1 VSTTLRTSGGDL
13 VLPRVIIT
21 DPAACAVSAIN
32 DGLALWRGSFYL
44 DLNAGFPWLQFLGQ
58 KIVSDNQIVA
68 ALKAFLMSVPGIVS
82 VVATATFDRT
92 ARAFS
97 YTYQATFNPDV
108 IITGG
113 SGQPAAISTGSS

>member
-1 VSTTLRTSGGDL
+1 VSTTLRTAGGDL
-13 VLPRVIIT
+13 VLPRVVVT
-21 DPAACAVSAIN
+21 DPASCAVQTIR
-32 DGLALWRGSFYL
+32 DGLAIWQGSWYL
-44 DLNAGFPWLQFLGQ
+44 DTAYGFAWLFFLGQ